1 MRRIILVFR
10 PSLACPFMPPSAP
23 PRIRVSS
30 QLRQWL
36 LWSGRVLLA
45 AYFVGALLILAG
57 RHFLMPE
64 LAAQREFVEQRL
76 SAAIGLPVQIAGLS
90 ASWPGMRPHLMIEG
104 MQLFDAAGR
113 PALSFE
119 RVEAEVGWASL
130 WLRGLR
136 LHRLAIHAPAL
147 DIHRD
152 AAGGLHVAGLPM
164 DWSGGTFAD
173 WLLAQGRIVVRDAR
187 VTWRDDLRGAP
198 PLELRDLDFELR
210 NAGRHHSFGFVATPP
225 EGVAARLDLRGNLVG
240 AALDDLAGWRG
251 DLYADLERAEL
262 AAWSPWLDLPVE
274 WTRGRGRLRLWLGFA
289 NLAPTSF
296 TAELGLSDVAVR
308 LGAELPVL
316 ELDYLDGRIAGKRNA
331 HGYEG
336 ALRRLTL
343 ATRDGITVA
352 PADVRFSVDLRGG
365 REAGELHIDKLDIG
379 ALAALAGRLPLPA
392 SVRTPL
398 AALTPGGR
406 LADVDLSWRG
416 LPEAPRGWRVK
427 GQFEDLALAPWREL
441 PGFGG
446 ITGSIEGDEKAGTLR
461 LDSRDVRIDLPRVFP
476 EPTLTLAALQAEIG
490 WRVRGADI
498 EFLFPRLAF
507 HNDDA
512 RGEATGSYRTTGSGP
527 GEIDL
532 SAKLTQVAGNA
543 VWRYMPLAVDA
554 NARDW
559 LRAGIIGGRSE
570 TASLR
575 LKGPLAEF
583 PFRGGKGGIFQVRG
597 TIKGASLD
605 YAEGWPQ
612 MTDIDGELLFE
623 NERMTI
629 RGQRASIM
637 GVALADIVA
646 EIPDLEADQE
656 VLHVRGRAQ
665 GPTQRFLD
673 FIEASPVGGM
683 IDHFTAPMQASG
695 DGELQLKLTIPLRQ
709 FADTAVDGRYRFSA
723 NELRVLPELPV
734 FSATQGELAFT
745 AEHLTAKNLR
755 ARFLGMPVTAE
766 VSTRHGG
773 AVRVDASGRLAARL
787 LRQQPEFGG
796 FPLFDHL
803 SGETPWRASVTIR
816 KPAAEVVVE
825 STLEG
830 LASSLPEPFN
840 KSARTALPFRL
851 DGRVDAGGAAWM
863 APHARKT
870 RSLPPTGGRM
880 PPWGG
885 PAAAWTGTLGQV
897 LALHAEQ
904 RDGAWR
910 GQLALGADV
919 RTAPPALPERGLALR
934 MAQPHIDI
942 DAWRALLAA
951 NGNQAAGEAARM
963 LPKLVAIELATGEA
977 RLLGRSFHDL
987 RFTGTRQEDGWRL
1000 AIDSREAQGRL
1011 NWEAAGAGRLAGRFA
1026 RLRLPAEERPAHASR
1041 QVRPVQEGD
1050 LPALDLVVD
1059 DLRLHGM
1066 DFGAARFVGATRSG
1080 IWQGE
1085 LEIANAAARL
1095 DGSLRWRPG
1104 IVASDSSLDF
1114 KLEIADAEK
1123 LLSHLGLPDALR
1135 RGSGRLEGSLAWP
1148 GTPQD
1153 FALADLSGRLATD
1166 LRKGQFKKLEPGVG
1180 RLLGVLSL
1188 QALPRRI
1195 VLDFRDVFS
1204 EGFAFDSI
1212 AGEARI
1218 AGGRLRTE
1226 DLQMR
1231 GPAARVH
1238 IAGQASLI
1246 DETQDL
1252 KVRVQP
1258 AIGDTVALGAML
1270 ANPVVGA
1277 VTWLAQRA
1285 LGDPL
1290 DQAFAYTFAVS
1301 GPWSDPQVEKLVAKP
1316 GKAGESP
1323 P

>member
-1 MRRIILVFR
+1 
-10 PSLACPFMPPSAP
+10 MPPSTP

-30 QLRQWL
+30 LLRQWL
-36 LWSGRVLLA
+36 LWSGRILLA
-45 AYFVGALLILAG
+45 AYFVVALLILAG

-76 SAAIGLPVQIAGLS
+76 SAAIGLPVKIAGLS
-90 ASWPGMRPHLMIEG
+90 AGWPGMRPHLAIDG

-130 WLRGLR
+130 WLRELR
-136 LHRLAIHAPAL
+136 LHRLSIHAPAL

-152 AAGGLHVAGLPM
+152 AAGGLHVAGLPL
-164 DWSGGTFAD
+164 GGGGDNAFAD
-173 WLLAQGRIVVRDAR
+173 WLLAQGRIVVLDAR

-210 NAGRHHSFGFVATPP
+210 NAGRHHSFGFAATPP

-240 AALDDLAGWRG
+240 SAPDDLAGWRG

-289 NLAPTSF
+289 NLAPTGF

-316 ELDYLDGRIAGKRNA
+316 ELDYLDGRIAGKRGV

-336 ALRRLTL
+336 TLRRLSL
-343 ATRDGITVA
+343 ATRDGIAVA
-352 PADVRFSVDLRGG
+352 PADLRFSVDLRGG
-365 REAGELHIDKLDIG
+365 REAGELHIDNLDIG
-379 ALAALAGRLPLPA
+379 ALAALAGYLPLPA
-392 SVRTPL
+392 SVRSPL
-398 AALTPGGR
+398 EALSPGGR
-406 LADVDLSWRG
+406 LADVDLNWRG
-416 LPEAPRGWRVK
+416 PPEAPRGWRVK
-427 GQFEDLALAPWREL
+427 GRFEALALAPWREL
-441 PGFGG
+441 PGFAG
-446 ITGSIEGDEKAGTLR
+446 ITGSVEGDEKTGTIR
-461 LDSRDVRIDLPRVFP
+461 LDSHDVRIDLPRVFP
-476 EPTLTLAALQAEIG
+476 EPTLTLAGMQAEIG
-490 WRVRGADI
+490 WRLRGDDI
-498 EFLFPRLAF
+498 EFLLSRLAF

-512 RGEATGSYRTTGSGP
+512 RGEATGSYRINRNDGAGP

-532 SAKLTQVAGNA
+532 SAKLTQAAGNA
-543 VWRYMPLAVDA
+543 VWRYMPLAVNVD
-554 NARDW
+554 ARDW
-559 LRAGIIGGRSE
+559 LRTSIIGGRSE

-583 PFRGGKGGIFQVRG
+583 PFRGGKGGIFQVKG
-597 TIKGASLD
+597 TIQGATLD

-612 MTDIDGELLFE
+612 MTGIDGDLLFE

-629 RGQRASIM
+629 RGQRAGIM
-637 GVALADIVA
+637 GVALTDVVA
-646 EIPDLEADQE
+646 EIHDLEADEE
-656 VLHVRGRAQ
+656 VLHVRGRAN

-695 DGELQLKLTIPLRQ
+695 NGELQLKLTLPLRQ
-709 FADTAVDGRYRFSA
+709 VADTAVDGRYRFSA
-723 NELRVLPELPV
+723 NELRVLPDLPV
-734 FSATQGELAFT
+734 FSAAQGEFAFT
-745 AEHLTAKNLR
+745 ADRLMAKNLR
-755 ARFLGMPVTAE
+755 ARFLGAPVTAE
-766 VSTRHGG
+766 VSTRPGG
-773 AVRVDASGRLAARL
+773 VVRVDASGRLVARL
-787 LRQQPEFGG
+787 LRQEPGFGD

-803 SGETPWRASVTIR
+803 SGETPWRASVTVR

-840 KSARTALPFRL
+840 KSARTALPLRL
-851 DGRVDAGGAAWM
+851 AGRVDAGGAAW
-863 APHARKT
+863 
-870 RSLPPTGGRM
+870 
-880 PPWGG
+880 
-885 PAAAWTGTLGQV
+885 TGTLGRV
-897 LALHAEQ
+897 LALRAEQ

-910 GQLALGADV
+910 GQLALGADA
-919 RTAPPALPERGLALR
+919 RTAPAVMPERGLAMR
-934 MAQPHIDI
+934 IAQPHIDI
-942 DAWRALLAA
+942 DAWRMLLAT
-951 NGNQAAGEAARM
+951 NGNQGDQAGNGGVRV
-963 LPKLVAIELATGEA
+963 LPKLAAIELVAAEV
-977 RLLGRSFHDL
+977 RLLGRRFHDL
-987 RFTGTRQEDGWRL
+987 RFTGTRQAQSWRL
-1000 AIDSREAQGRL
+1000 LLDSREAQGRL
-1011 NWEAAGAGRLAGRFA
+1011 NWEEAGAVAGAGRLAGRFA
-1026 RLRLPAEERPAHASR
+1026 RLHLPSAERPNDASRPAHPI
-1041 QVRPVQEGD
+1041 RPAQERD
-1050 LPALDLVVD
+1050 LPALDLVID
-1059 DLRLHGM
+1059 DLRLHAM
-1066 DFGAARFVGATRSG
+1066 DLGAARFVGATRSG

-1095 DGSLRWRPG
+1095 DGTLRWRPG

-1114 KLEIADAEK
+1114 KLDIADAEK
-1123 LLSHLGLPDALR
+1123 LLAHLALPDALR
-1135 RGSGRLEGSLAWP
+1135 RGSGRIEGSLAWP

-1166 LRKGQFKKLEPGVG
+1166 LRRGQFKKLEPGVG

-1218 AGGRLRTE
+1218 AAGRLQTD
-1226 DLQMR
+1226 DLQIR
-1231 GPAARVH
+1231 GPAARVR

-1277 VTWLAQRA
+1277 VTWLAQKA

-1290 DQAFAYTFAVS
+1290 DQAFAYTFVVS

-1316 GKAGESP
+1316 RGEGDAP